1 MDTLKTLPAIEQHLA
16 AHGLSLLYI
25 VSRDCG
31 VCHAVEPKLESVL
44 ADWPQIAAVRADV
57 AELPALAGRFHAL
70 AAPVVILFAQ
80 GHEVWRVAEFI
91 YMDELAQNLAL
102 WATQY
107 PEAV

>member
-1 MDTLKTLPAIEQHLA
+1 M
-16 AHGLSLLYI
+16 
-25 VSRDCG
+25 SRDCG
-31 VCHAVEPKLESVL
+31 VCHAVEPKLEAVL

-57 AELPALAGRFHAL
+57 AELPALAGSFHAL
-70 AAPVVILFAQ
+70 AAPVVILFVQ
-80 GHEVWRVAEFI
+80 GREVWRVAKFI